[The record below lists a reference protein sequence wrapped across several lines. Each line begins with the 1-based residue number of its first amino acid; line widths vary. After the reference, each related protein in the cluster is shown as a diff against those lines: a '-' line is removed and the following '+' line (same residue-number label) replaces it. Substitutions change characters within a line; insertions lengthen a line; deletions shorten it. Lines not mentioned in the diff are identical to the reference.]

1 MGEAKAL
8 HRRLVGDD
16 EEEDTQA
23 STHTRTGSID
33 ICSVNQAGLS
43 SQMFAKA
50 SIAGLGQNR
59 FCHGTSFSWGKIL
72 WQQDSRNTGSK
83 LHGLAPC
90 NSPLDIYPTRRAQNL
105 GIFRWTS
112 LSLTVFYMGFTS
124 LPQQKSSRSQTCSK
138 NRDFLASLWLWA
150 SVVWGKD
157 YIFWTPRSGT
167 EIGTSPWSWQI
178 VPALNPTTLS
188 MAVWLSRS

>member
-16 EEEDTQA
+16 EEEDAQA

-33 ICSVNQAGLS
+33 ICSVNQAGL
-43 SQMFAKA
+43 
-50 SIAGLGQNR
+50 
-59 FCHGTSFSWGKIL
+59 SFSWGKIL

-112 LSLTVFYMGFTS
+112 LSFTVFYMGFTS